1 MQEDATAHLFG
12 IEVCRNHFSY
22 RENFN
27 SHRNGGMLPSRC
39 NKSMNLIGDPER
51 CNWG

>member
-1 MQEDATAHLFG
+1 MQEDAIVNLFG
-12 IEVCRNHFSY
+12 IEVCRKRCSY
-22 RENFN
+22 KENFN

-39 NKSMNLIGDPER
+39 NKSMNLVGDPKC